1 MVKQLQLNPVTSVLE
16 EIVGPL
22 WTTVHC
28 CVGRALRNS
37 KHGCCPQRCEIHPQ
51 HLSTVVYVLLDITC
65 KCDDKTLKRNPV
77 WKDELPKFQTQ
88 EI

>member
-37 KHGCCPQRCEIHPQ
+37 KHGCCPQRCEYTSSAAVHSSLCSLGY
-51 HLSTVVYVLLDITC
+51 HLQV
-65 KCDDKTLKRNPV
+65 
-77 WKDELPKFQTQ
+77 
-88 EI
+88 